1 MKSISIKSKKNK
13 PLIKRDVFAIKK
25 IKVEEN
31 D

>member
-1 MKSISIKSKKNK
+1 MKSISIKAKKK
-13 PLIKRDVFAIKK
+13 TLIKRDVFAIKK